1 MSNRRKHRFDTL
13 DVFTDQRMAGNPLAV
28 VHDADHL
35 SAVEM
40 QAIAREF
47 NLAETVF
54 VMTPT
59 DPSNTARVRIFT
71 PQRELPFAG
80 HPTVGAAINIAQL
93 RAASMLS
100 AGVIIALEEEVGLVR
115 VEVRQAAGKAAHAV
129 FEVPRLPAMLPMRPD
144 PGLVASALG
153 LTTDDLD
160 LPGHIVR
167 RASAGVPFTM
177 VPVASIEAL
186 GRAQPMTGATFD
198 LAFTAGENTAP
209 FLYTRAAP
217 GEWRVRMFAP
227 HWGIAEDPATG
238 GASAAFAAVIAEFEG
253 LSDGT
258 HQHILNQGIEMNRPS
273 RIILDITLEG
283 GALAS
288 ASIGGSAV
296 SISEGTLL

>member
-1 MSNRRKHRFDTL
+1 MDSRRKRRFDTL

-28 VHDADHL
+28 VHDADDISL
-35 SAVEM
+35 VEM
-40 QAIAREF
+40 QSIAREF

-54 VMTPT
+54 VMTPA
-59 DPSNTARVRIFT
+59 DPSNTARIRIFT

-93 RAASMLS
+93 RAPSMLS
-100 AGVIIALEEEVGLVR
+100 AGVVIALEEEVGLVR

-129 FEVPRLPAMLPMRPD
+129 FKVPRLPAVLPMRPD
-144 PGLVASALG
+144 PRLVASALG
-153 LTTDDLD
+153 LTVDDLA

-186 GRAQPMTGATFD
+186 GRAKPLTGATFD

-209 FLYTRAAP
+209 FIYTRAAP

-238 GASAAFAAVIAEFEG
+238 GASAAFAAILAEFEN

-258 HQHILNQGIEMNRPS
+258 HQHILHQGIEMGRPS
-273 RIILDITLEG
+273 RIILDVTIESGTLA
-283 GALAS
+283 GAAL
-288 ASIGGSAV
+288 GGSAV
-296 SISEGTLL
+296 PISEGTLL

>member
-1 MSNRRKHRFDTL
+1 MDSRRKRRFDTL

-28 VHDADHL
+28 VHDADDISL
-35 SAVEM
+35 VEM
-40 QAIAREF
+40 QSIAREF

-54 VMTPT
+54 VMTPA
-59 DPSNTARVRIFT
+59 DPSNTARIRIFT

-93 RAASMLS
+93 RAPSMLS
-100 AGVIIALEEEVGLVR
+100 AGVVIALEEEVGLVR

-129 FEVPRLPAMLPMRPD
+129 FKVPRLPAVLPMRPD
-144 PGLVASALG
+144 PRLVASALG
-153 LTTDDLD
+153 LTVDDLA

-186 GRAQPMTGATFD
+186 GRAKPLTGATFD
-198 LAFTAGENTAP
+198 LAFTAGENT
-209 FLYTRAAP
+209 
-217 GEWRVRMFAP
+217 AP

-238 GASAAFAAVIAEFEG
+238 GASAAFAAILAEFEN

-258 HQHILNQGIEMNRPS
+258 HQHILHQGIEMGRPS
-273 RIILDITLEG
+273 RIILDVTIESGTLA
-283 GALAS
+283 GAAL
-288 ASIGGSAV
+288 GGSAV
-296 SISEGTLL
+296 PISEGTLL

>member
-1 MSNRRKHRFDTL
+1 MDSRRKRRFDTL

-28 VHDADHL
+28 VHDADDI
-35 SAVEM
+35 SPVEM

-54 VMTPT
+54 VMTPA
-59 DPSNTARVRIFT
+59 DPSNTARIRIFT

-93 RAASMLS
+93 RAPSMLS
-100 AGVIIALEEEVGLVR
+100 AGVVIALEEEVGLVR
-115 VEVRQAAGKAAHAV
+115 VEVRQTAGKAAHAV
-129 FEVPRLPAMLPMRPD
+129 FKVPRLPAILPMRPD
-144 PGLVASALG
+144 AGLVASALG
-153 LTTDDLD
+153 LTTDDLV
-160 LPGHIVR
+160 LPGHIVQ

-186 GRAQPMTGATFD
+186 GRAKPMTGATFD

-209 FLYTRAAP
+209 FIYTRSGP
-217 GEWRVRMFAP
+217 NEWRVRMFAP

-238 GASAAFAAVIAEFEG
+238 GASAAFAAVIAEFED
-253 LSDGT
+253 LADGT
-258 HQHILNQGIEMNRPS
+258 HQHILHQGFEMGRPS
-273 RIILDITLEG
+273 RIILDVTIEG
-283 GALAS
+283 GALTGA
-288 ASIGGSAV
+288 AIGGSAV